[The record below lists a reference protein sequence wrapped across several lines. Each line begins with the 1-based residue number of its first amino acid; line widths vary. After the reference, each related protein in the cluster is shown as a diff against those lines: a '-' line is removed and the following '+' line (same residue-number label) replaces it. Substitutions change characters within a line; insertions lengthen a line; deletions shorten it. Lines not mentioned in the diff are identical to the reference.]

1 MKISNSSA
9 GAIALILGIVTM
21 TASVWFDTTPV
32 GSGVTLGL
40 GAIAAIYALWSLIA
54 RDPTKDHWSLSVVG
68 LILFI
73 SPWIGQFAG
82 DGAAWT
88 AWIAGA
94 LIMLVGSSAYLADEF
109 ADVTASTQGRSPI
122 TKTVV
127 LEQK

>member
-1 MKISNSSA
+1 MKISNSLA
-9 GAIALILGIVTM
+9 GAIALILGVATM
-21 TASVWFDTTPV
+21 TASIWFDTTAV

-94 LIMLVGSSAYLADEF
+94 LIMLVGSTAYLADES
-109 ADVTASTQGRSPI
+109 AGVTASTE
-122 TKTVV
+122 
-127 LEQK
+127 EQERRAYASTAP

>member
-21 TASVWFDTTPV
+21 TASLWFDTTPV

>member
-1 MKISNSSA
+1 MKISNSFA

-21 TASVWFDTTPV
+21 TASVWFDTTAV

-73 SPWIGQFAG
+73 SPWVGQFAG

-94 LIMLVGSSAYLADEF
+94 LIMLVGSSAYLADES
-109 ADVTASTQGRSPI
+109 ADVTASTR
-122 TKTVV
+122 
-127 LEQK
+127 EQERRAYTSTAL

>member
-1 MKISNSSA
+1 MKISNSFA
-9 GAIALILGIVTM
+9 GAIALILGIATM
-21 TASVWFDTTPV
+21 TASVWFDTTAV

-94 LIMLVGSSAYLADEF
+94 LIMLVGSSAYLADES
-109 ADVTASTQGRSPI
+109 ADVTASTR
-122 TKTVV
+122 
-127 LEQK
+127 EQERRAYASTAP

>member
-1 MKISNSSA
+1 MKISNSFA

-21 TASVWFDTTPV
+21 TASVWFDTTAV

-73 SPWIGQFAG
+73 SPWVGQFAG

-94 LIMLVGSSAYLADEF
+94 LIMLVGSSAYLADES
-109 ADVTASTQGRSPI
+109 ADVTASTR
-122 TKTVV
+122 
-127 LEQK
+127 EQERRAYASTAP

>member
-1 MKISNSSA
+1 MKISNSFA
-9 GAIALILGIVTM
+9 GAIALILGIATM

-109 ADVTASTQGRSPI
+109 ADVTASTPGRSPI
-122 TKTVV
+122 TETVV
-127 LEQK
+127 LDRK

>member
-1 MKISNSSA
+1 MKISNSLA

-21 TASVWFDTTPV
+21 TASIWFDTTAV

>member
-9 GAIALILGIVTM
+9 GTIALILGIVTM

-94 LIMLVGSSAYLADEF
+94 LIMLVGGAAYLADES
-109 ADVTASTQGRSPI
+109 ADVAAATREEERRTYASTAH
-122 TKTVV
+122 
-127 LEQK
+127 

>member
-1 MKISNSSA
+1 MKISNSFA
-9 GAIALILGIVTM
+9 GAIALILGIATM
-21 TASVWFDTTPV
+21 TASVWFDTTAV

-94 LIMLVGSSAYLADEF
+94 LIMLVGGTAYLADES
-109 ADVTASTQGRSPI
+109 AGVTASTREEERRAYAS
-122 TKTVV
+122 TAH
-127 LEQK
+127 

>member
-1 MKISNSSA
+1 MKISNSFA

-21 TASVWFDTTPV
+21 TASVWFDTTAV

-94 LIMLVGSSAYLADEF
+94 LIMLVGSSAYLADES
-109 ADVTASTQGRSPI
+109 ADVTASTR
-122 TKTVV
+122 
-127 LEQK
+127 EQERRAYASTAP